1 MNYKIVKCL
10 YKKEILDVLRDKKT
24 VLMML
29 VVPLIVYPLLIVV
42 TMQIMTSVSTGLSES
57 TYTLAFGFDDKS
69 GVYEN
74 VFKDYH
80 DDGYYFNVVHVDN
93 LNEALKNQSIDAYI
107 IKDDE
112 AKKESFKVYYLSA
125 VTNSNYAAS
134 LISKVLSDYSESIT
148 IDIIEEAGMSSD
160 EVLNP
165 VEAEFVDMSSS
176 EESAGNMLGNLISFM
191 LIVSLLM
198 GTMYPAIDTTAGE
211 RERGTLE
218 TILTLPV
225 RNQELIMSKF
235 MTVAT
240 IGVVSA
246 LLNVISMGGIGA
258 YMVNMMQSMG
268 TGESN
273 VNIISFLP
281 AIIICVLCIFAF
293 AVFISAITMCV
304 CAFAKT
310 YKEANNYITPLMLV
324 VMFAS
329 FVGFIPNVELN
340 SNMALVP
347 VVNICLLVRDILVFK
362 FNTGIIAIVLISNVA
377 YGIIAVMLLGKIY
390 NSEAILFGD
399 NSASVQIFEKRSNM
413 KQGGVPTLGD
423 AWFVVALAAVGM
435 IYAGGMMQLK
445 FGYFGILGSQ
455 LIFVFIPLFIA
466 IYTKKNLKETF
477 KLQLCKPKYF
487 ASAFVMSVGAI
498 MVGMVLSSIMSAI
511 FKTSAQ
517 GAVESMDALMTDN
530 IFKMLFVVALAPG
543 ICEELMFRGY
553 LLSAVENKIKPQQA
567 ILVVAVVFG
576 IFHMSVVKFLTTAL
590 LGYVFAYIAH
600 KSKSIVPGMTMHFM
614 NNALSCLVMVY
625 PKQMGKIIPIFA
637 AETLTVFDF
646 MVLSVLGVILM
657 FLGRQII
664 QEKEEVTQ

>member
-42 TMQIMTSVSTGLSES
+42 TMQIMASVSTGLSES

-74 VFKDYH
+74 IFEEYH
-80 DDGYYFNVVHVDN
+80 DEGYYFNVVHVDN

-134 LISKVLSDYSESIT
+134 MISEVLSDYSESIT

-235 MTVAT
+235 LTVAT

-258 YMVNMMQSMG
+258 YMINMMQSMG
-268 TGESN
+268 AEESN

-324 VMFAS
+324 IMFAS

-347 VVNICLLVRDILVFK
+347 VVNICLLVKDILVFK

-399 NSASVQIFEKRSNM
+399 NSAAVQIFEKRSNM

-477 KLQLCKPKYF
+477 KLRLCKPKYF
-487 ASAFVMSVGAI
+487 ASAFVMTVGAI

-517 GAVESMDALMTDN
+517 GATESMDALMTDN

-553 LLSAVENKIKPQQA
+553 LLSATENKFKSQRA
-567 ILVVAVVFG
+567 ILIVAVVFG

-625 PKQMGKIIPIFA
+625 PKQMGEIIPIFA
-637 AETLTVFDF
+637 AETLTVFDLL
-646 MVLSVLGVILM
+646 VLTILGVILM
-657 FLGRQII
+657 LLGRQII